1 MISLTLP
8 LPPSA
13 NRLYRAFVRGKRATS
28 IKSREYREWIARA
41 QSIVAKEVGN
51 LEPLTGP
58 CTAVITL
65 YLQRRRD
72 VDNSAKPILDVLQ
85 GFVYANDS
93 QVRRLLICREQVER
107 GALPYV
113 VVKIEEE

>member
-1 MISLTLP
+1 MITLTLP

-13 NRLYRAFVRGKRATS
+13 NRLYRAIGRGRS
-28 IKSREYREWIARA
+28 IKSKEYREWIARA
-41 QSIVAKEVGN
+41 RSIVSESVGN

-58 CTAVITL
+58 CTAIIAL
-65 YLQRRRD
+65 YLRRRRD

-85 GFVYANDS
+85 GLVYANDS

-107 GALPYV
+107 GALPHV